1 MPSSTFEA
9 YSLYVYN
16 NVGKLNLVKKYSKNI
31 HQNINNWIKE
41 IYTSFASK
49 AKWYYLCPSANST
62 RFIEYEEK
70 RCMNRYESKDGR
82 LFITIKLIKGYDQKY
97 KEIKLIRHNQ
107 DVFSDIIPQHK
118 QPYIFLLYG
127 SFKISIYRIEN
138 EIFVFGYNSRL
149 FKFHFQFDVNE
160 CEYSGNTK
168 DTIDECMF
176 LYEFDVLTASYHPT
190 CPETA
195 TESKLDINM
204 MNLILSEV
212 KKTSNASPRSKS
224 I

>member
-1 MPSSTFEA
+1 MSTTNSEA

-16 NVGKLNLVKKYSKNI
+16 NIGKLNLVKKYNKSI
-31 HQNINNWIKE
+31 HYNINRLIKE

-49 AKWYYLCPSANST
+49 AKWYYLCPSSDCT
-62 RFIEYEEK
+62 KFLEYEEK

-82 LFITIKLIKGYDQKY
+82 LFITIKLIDGHEQKY

-107 DVFSDIIPQHK
+107 DVYSDIIHK
-118 QPYIFLLYG
+118 NKSTYLYFQFN

-204 MNLILSEV
+204 MTTILSEV
-212 KKTSNASPRSKS
+212 KKINNSSPRSKS